1 VPCEPISRLL
11 NGVSYL
17 EAILDTCG
25 ERVLRILRYAVLK
38 VSRLT
43 KEECDEVYGYCC
55 LGCG

>member
-1 VPCEPISRLL
+1 MPCEPLSRLL
-11 NGVSYL
+11 CGESDL
-17 EAILDTCG
+17 EAILDTYG